1 MFQAGH
7 RNLESEN
14 WKKRKCFVESK
25 ELQEAKAERRKNF
38 RKGIIEVR
46 KVKTRRKEI
55 FRQRHETVM
64 ERK

>member
-14 WKKRKCFVESK
+14 WKKKCFVESK
-25 ELQEAKAERRKNF
+25 ELQEAKAERRGNF